1 MYAFQP
7 MLHGSIEGTPMTIS
21 NRLSSALRVSR
32 LGLPLIAALAW
43 VAAPAANAQPTFC
56 EENGL
61 VVMEFESAPLTGD
74 WVKETI
80 VPQYTGSG
88 YYRWDGPDQ
97 FFNPGQGILT
107 FNIEI
112 TNPGNYKMSWRNF
125 HYGPDAGE
133 ENDAWISMD
142 GETWQ
147 KCFSAG
153 IDQWN
158 WHTLIDAPSDFQPN
172 RNLSAGS
179 HNLRFSGRSHNFRID
194 RVHLYLDTVVGPT
207 NPAYPET
214 DDCTWQDLGNALAG
228 VSGDPALEGTGTLIA
243 STPVTLTLT
252 NAAPFAFHA
261 IYMGISTI
269 YLPFKG
275 GTLVPAPDLFI
286 GLFST
291 DASGTEVFPGTW
303 PPGLPSGAMFF
314 FQDWIIDPA
323 GPLGFAA
330 SNALKATQP

>member
-1 MYAFQP
+1 MP
-7 MLHGSIEGTPMTIS
+7 MS
-21 NRLSSALRVSR
+21 NRAASLLRLSR
-32 LGLPLIAALAW
+32 LALPLIVALAW
-43 VAAPAANAQPTFC
+43 IGAPAVSAQPTFC
-56 EENGL
+56 EDNGL
-61 VVMEFESAPLTGD
+61 VVMEFESAPLAGD
-74 WVKETI
+74 WVFENSI
-80 VPQYTGSG
+80 PQHTGSG

-97 FFNPGQGILT
+97 FANPGQGILT

-112 TNPGNYKMSWRNF
+112 TTPGNYKMSWRNYNF
-125 HYGPDAGE
+125 GPDAGE

-153 IDQWN
+153 IDQWT

-172 RNLSAGS
+172 WTLAAGS
-179 HNLRFSGRSHNFRID
+179 HNLRFSGRSHNFHID

-214 DDCTWQDLGNALAG
+214 DDCLWQDLGSALPG
-228 VSGDPALEGTGTLIA
+228 VSGNPVLTGTGTLVA
-243 STPVTLTLT
+243 STPVLLTLT

-261 IYMGISTI
+261 IYMGASAIN
-269 YLPFKG
+269 LPFKG
-275 GTLVPAPDLFI
+275 GVLVPAPDLFI

-291 DASGTEVFPGTW
+291 DASGTEAFPGTW
-303 PPGLPSGAMFF
+303 PPGLPPGVQFF
-314 FQDWIIDPA
+314 FQDWIIDAA

-330 SNALKATQP
+330 SNGLKATQP